1 MEEED
6 TMLTQQLV
14 EALTAER
21 KRQGLTQKTVAERM
35 GVHPHFVQIF
45 EYQKREPKISTFERY
60 AEALNVGLEVALTNQ

>member
-1 MEEED
+1 
-6 TMLTQQLV
+6 MLSQQLV
-14 EALTAER
+14 EALVSER

-60 AEALNVGLEVALTNQ
+60 AAALGKSIGVTLTDQ